1 MEVTN
6 TFKSILKSI
15 INYSMFK
22 SILKS
27 IINYGT
33 NNEGGEKITK
43 KNSSMRESYNDDK
56 GISKKE
62 RRK

>member
-1 MEVTN
+1 
-6 TFKSILKSI
+6 
-15 INYSMFK
+15 MFK